1 MKQAVITGPRQA
13 GVVEVAEPRP
23 VRDWVKVKVYAAPM
37 CTEVKGFV
45 EGDAGHGYG
54 HEAVGEVVETA
65 QPCRVAVGDRVVVQP
80 GFPCG
85 CCEYCIA
92 GEYIH
97 CRHFIDFKAYTGG
110 DTGNWTMAQYLLKA
124 DWLLSPIPDGVSYH
138 MASLAICALGPTF
151 AALDCSAASTFD
163 TVLITGLG
171 AVGLG
176 GVVNAVYRGA
186 RVIGV
191 ESNPQRTA
199 LAKSLGAH
207 AVLDPRKDDV
217 LEALMD
223 LTQGRGVDMAIDCSG
238 IPAAHRLCM
247 DTARRKGHV
256 AFVGQ
261 CRTES
266 SFVVSEHM
274 IQKGLTF
281 HGVWHYNLSA
291 YPRVMQVIQRS
302 PVAEQLITHVFPI
315 DAVQT
320 AWEIQAQGDCGKVI
334 LEPWS

>member
-1 MKQAVITGPRQA
+1 MKQAIISGPRQA
-13 GVVEVAEPRP
+13 GVIDVPEPRP
-23 VRDWVKVKVYAAPM
+23 VADWVKVKVHVAPM
-37 CTEVKGFV
+37 CTEVKGFIQ
-45 EGDAGHGYG
+45 GDGGHGYG

-65 QPCRVAVGDRVVVQP
+65 QVCRVAVGDRVVVQP

-85 CCEYCIA
+85 RCEYCIA

-97 CRHFIDFKAYTGG
+97 CRHFINFKAFTGG

-124 DWLLSPIPDGVSYH
+124 DWLLSPIPEGVSYP

-151 AALDCSAASTFD
+151 AALDQCGASAFD
-163 TVLITGLG
+163 TVLMTGLG

-176 GVVNAVYRGA
+176 GVVNTVFRGA

-191 ESNPQRTA
+191 ESNPWRAQ
-199 LAKSLGAH
+199 LAKTLGAH
-207 AVLDPRKDDV
+207 AVLDPLQDDAF
-217 LEALMD
+217 EAVMD
-223 LTQGRGVDMAIDCSG
+223 LTDGRGVDAAIDCSG
-238 IPAAHRLCM
+238 APLAHNLCM
-247 DTARRKGHV
+247 DATRRKGHV

-266 SFVVSEHM
+266 TFVVSEHM

-291 YPRVMQVIQRS
+291 YPRVMQVIQQS
-302 PVAEQLITHVFPI
+302 PVAEKLITHVFPM
-315 DAVQT
+315 DAVQA
-320 AWEIQAQGDCGKVI
+320 AWEVQAQGNCGKVI